1 MTIRSEVISASSCE
15 LIKIDTPVSCLNSC
29 NPLPPLPMIAPPAA
43 AGTLRLHSTDK
54 SSYSPGDAF
63 AAAGFHITV
72 LPEL

>member
-1 MTIRSEVISASSCE
+1 
-15 LIKIDTPVSCLNSC
+15 
-29 NPLPPLPMIAPPAA
+29 MIAPPAA

-72 LPEL
+72 LPKV